1 MRKKKNEND
10 NVININEAREKRRL
24 KRETELNKRKKGIQR
39 PKRIKEKRSKR
50 EIVKSNRIRYTILV
64 ASFLLLIFLGF
75 SMFSIVNLKMQ
86 ENQAIALAQKLQ
98 NDKANLQNELKLI
111 NTPEYLEQQARLQLK
126 MIKPGELLYVF
137 PTTSKTAIEE
147 PIN

>member
-1 MRKKKNEND
+1 
-10 NVININEAREKRRL
+10 
-24 KRETELNKRKKGIQR
+24 
-39 PKRIKEKRSKR
+39 
-50 EIVKSNRIRYTILV
+50 
-64 ASFLLLIFLGF
+64 
-75 SMFSIVNLKMQ
+75 MFSIVNLKMQ
-86 ENQAIALAQKLQ
+86 ENQAIALAEKLQ

-137 PTTSKTAIEE
+137 PATSKAAIEE